1 MHQERHE
8 ETNPVPSERLTRGAF
23 LTRAGGALLAGA
35 IAGGTACGE
44 PSPATPSHAWKGRKE
59 SRVKRWDVITI
70 GNLSRNRYWGESDD
84 RGVRAA
90 ICTCTLVT
98 GRGFRLL
105 VDPSI
110 ADAAEMAKELDRR
123 AGVKPQDVTAVF
135 VTHEHGDHVA
145 GIAAFPNAR
154 WLASPGVAEVL
165 NKSDK
170 LPRRFEGV
178 GDRLFDAIEVIATP
192 GHTGTHHSLRFDC
205 DGLSIVV
212 AGDAVATRDFFRER
226 RGYFNAVDFELSA
239 RTMDSLAA
247 MADIIV
253 PGHDN
258 YFLVDCVA

>member
-1 MHQERHE
+1 
-8 ETNPVPSERLTRGAF
+8 
-23 LTRAGGALLAGA
+23 LAGA
-35 IAGGTACGE
+35 MAGGTAYGE
-44 PSPATPSHAWKGRKE
+44 PSRATQSHVWKGRKE
-59 SRVKRWDVITI
+59 SKVKRWDVITI

-98 GRGFRLL
+98 GSGFRLL

-110 ADAAEMAKELDRR
+110 ADVAEMTGELDRR
-123 AGVKPQDVTAVF
+123 AGVKPQDITAVF
-135 VTHEHGDHVA
+135 VTHEHGDHIA

-154 WLASPGVAEVL
+154 LLASPAVAEAL
-165 NKSDK
+165 NRPDK
-170 LPRRFEGV
+170 LSRRFEGV
-178 GDRLFDAIEVIATP
+178 VDRLFDAVEVIATA
-192 GHTGTHHSLRFDC
+192 GHTNTHHSLRFDC
-205 DGLSIVV
+205 DGLSVVV

-239 RTMDSLAA
+239 RTMDNLAG

-258 YFLVDCVA
+258 CFLVDCVA